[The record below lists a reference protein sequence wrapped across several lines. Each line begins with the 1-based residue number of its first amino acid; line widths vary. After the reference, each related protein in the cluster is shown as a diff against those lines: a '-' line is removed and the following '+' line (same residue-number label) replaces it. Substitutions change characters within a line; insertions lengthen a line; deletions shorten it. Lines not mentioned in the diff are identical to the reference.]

1 MINYD
6 SLVDK
11 LMESPTFQKSLSKLT
26 ETIKKNEKEA
36 ERQVSEMIDEKFA
49 QVLEDL
55 KIQGK
60 AIIMDWDDDKNQDL
74 EIRRQLEQFKSELVD
89 LTSDEKLQLARMNQ
103 LEIEGL
109 LDRLNTLENKWDRL
123 LNEVQKCCGD
133 SKLTETVLS
142 SMIQKMRLE
151 LVSHEE
157 LKAALE
163 EMEKTLEQN
172 LLDLSKRSVLNM
184 FESDH
189 RMVTSTSNGTFNN
202 KEKEVKDL
210 VHSALLTYG
219 ADKTGSFDFALET
232 AGGSVVSTRCTPMY
246 TDR

>member
-1 MINYD
+1 
-6 SLVDK
+6 
-11 LMESPTFQKSLSKLT
+11 MESPTFQKSLSKLT

-36 ERQVSEMIDEKFA
+36 EIQVSEMIDEKFA

-55 KIQGK
+55 KIQEK
-60 AIIMDWDDDKNQDL
+60 SIMDWDDDKNQDL
-74 EIRRQLEQFKSELVD
+74 DIRRQLEQFKSELVD

-133 SKLTETVLS
+133 SKLTETLLS

-157 LKAALE
+157 LKVALE
-163 EMEKTLEQN
+163 EMEKTMEQN